1 MLFTTYFTSATE
13 LLAKAII
20 ENEELDL
27 EVREF
32 DNALG
37 DTMLEVKGSKED
49 VRIFIQIF
57 RMVSEGGTHHV

>member
-1 MLFTTYFTSATE
+1 MLFATYFTSATE

-57 RMVSEGGTHHV
+57 RMVGGN

>member
-20 ENEELDL
+20 ENEDLDL
-27 EVREF
+27 EVRDFE
-32 DNALG
+32 NALG

-57 RMVSEGGTHHV
+57 RMVGGN

>member
-20 ENEELDL
+20 ENEDLDL

-49 VRIFIQIF
+49 VRIFIEIF
-57 RMVSEGGTHHV
+57 RMVGGN

>member
-20 ENEELDL
+20 ENEGLDL
-27 EVREF
+27 EVRDFE
-32 DNALG
+32 NALG

-57 RMVSEGGTHHV
+57 RMVGGN

>member
-20 ENEELDL
+20 ENEDLDL
-27 EVREF
+27 EVRDFE
-32 DNALG
+32 NALG

-49 VRIFIQIF
+49 VRIFIEIF
-57 RMVSEGGTHHV
+57 RMVGGK

>member
-1 MLFTTYFTSATE
+1 MIFTTYFTSATE

-20 ENEELDL
+20 ENEDLDL
-27 EVREF
+27 EVRDFE
-32 DNALG
+32 NALG

-57 RMVSEGGTHHV
+57 RMVGGN

>member
-20 ENEELDL
+20 ESENLDL

-32 DNALG
+32 DNVLG
-37 DTMLEVKGSKED
+37 DTMLEVNGSKED
-49 VRIFIQIF
+49 VRIFVEIF
-57 RMVSEGGTHHV
+57 RMVGGN

>member
-20 ENEELDL
+20 ENEDLDL
-27 EVREF
+27 EVRDFE
-32 DNALG
+32 NALG

-49 VRIFIQIF
+49 VRIFIEIF
-57 RMVSEGGTHHV
+57 RMVKGD

>member
-20 ENEELDL
+20 ETEDLNL

-37 DTMLEVKGSKED
+37 DTMLEVKGSKEEI
-49 VRIFIQIF
+49 RIFIEIF
-57 RMVSEGGTHHV
+57 RMVGGN

>member
-20 ENEELDL
+20 ESEDLDL
-27 EVREF
+27 EVRDFE
-32 DNALG
+32 NALG

-49 VRIFIQIF
+49 VRIFIEIF
-57 RMVSEGGTHHV
+57 RMVGGN

>member
-1 MLFTTYFTSATE
+1 MIFTTYFTSARE

-27 EVREF
+27 EVRDFE
-32 DNALG
+32 NALG

-57 RMVSEGGTHHV
+57 RMVGGN

>member
-1 MLFTTYFTSATE
+1 MLLTTYFTSATE

-27 EVREF
+27 EVRDFE
-32 DNALG
+32 NALG

-49 VRIFIQIF
+49 VRTFIQIF
-57 RMVSEGGTHHV
+57 RMVGGN

>member
-20 ENEELDL
+20 EAEDLDL
-27 EVREF
+27 KIREF

-49 VRIFIQIF
+49 VRSFIEIF
-57 RMVSEGGTHHV
+57 RMVGGN